1 MILGAINNI
10 FHNIML
16 QIVKTEVL
24 RVFLLPGSQLSQM
37 NSGVAAEKSDVM
49 SPVTW
54 TSTTNKPEFL
64 VGKEVGEVKNIFVTF
79 YLLIAYINLHIFIKN
94 L

>member
-1 MILGAINNI
+1 MS
-10 FHNIML
+10 
-16 QIVKTEVL
+16 
-24 RVFLLPGSQLSQM
+24 LLSSGCQLSQM

-64 VGKEVGEVKNIFVTF
+64 VGKEVGEVINTFVTF
-79 YLLIAYINLHIFIKN
+79 YLFISCVCIS
-94 L
+94 LSRT